1 MDKLKLTYFDFPGG
15 RAEPTRLALHI
26 GGISFEDYRFPS
38 SDFPEVRKTTPLN
51 QVPTLRIN
59 DFQVTQ
65 SDAIT
70 RYAGKLTGL
79 YPEDNLQALFCDEV
93 MSALEDVNSKI
104 SATFGMSGDQ
114 MKDARAALVTGPL
127 TQYLQWLQKQLE
139 SHGGE
144 YLSDN
149 RLTIAD
155 LKAFVFLRG
164 LLSGKLD
171 HIPSDLLD
179 QVAPKLSTYLQ
190 RIGNIPAIAQYYST
204 SSAA

>member
-26 GGISFEDYRFPS
+26 GGISFEDYRFPF

-51 QVPTLRIN
+51 QVPTLQIN
-59 DFQVTQ
+59 ELQITQ

-70 RYAGKLTGL
+70 RYVGKLTGL
-79 YPEDNLQALFCDEV
+79 YPEDNLQALLCDEV
-93 MSALEDVNSKI
+93 MGALEDVNNKI
-104 SATFGMSGDQ
+104 GGTYGMSGDEL
-114 MKDARAALVTGPL
+114 KNARTALVSGPL

-139 SHGGE
+139 NHGGE

-155 LKAFVFLRG
+155 LKAFVCLRG
-164 LLSGKLD
+164 LISGKLD
-171 HIPSDLLD
+171 HIPTDLLD
-179 QVAPKLSTYLQ
+179 QVAPKLTTYLQ

-204 SSAA
+204 SGAA